1 MQKVKPAITLFL
13 ILFVLWL
20 ILAGTNRDE
29 IIIGAFASLIISV
42 LFYPKA
48 SALGSIRLTP
58 KAILYLFLYVLVFIR
73 ELVKS
78 TIDVAGRVLSP
89 RLPINPG
96 IVKVRTKLTSPLAR
110 LILAN
115 SITLTPGT
123 MTVETKGEYYY
134 IHWIDI
140 QAEDIEAATQAIVTT
155 FEKYLEVI
163 FE

>member
-1 MQKVKPAITLFL
+1 MQKVKAGITLGL

-20 ILAGTNRDE
+20 ILAGTSRDE
-29 IIIGAFASLIISV
+29 IIVGALASLLISL
-42 LFYPKA
+42 LFHGKVA
-48 SALGSIRLTP
+48 ALGSVRLTP
-58 KAILYLFLYVLVFIR
+58 KAFLYIFLYFFVFLR

-96 IVKVRTKLTSPLAR
+96 IVKVRTRLTSPIAR

-123 MTVETKGEYYY
+123 MTVETKGEFYY

-140 QAEDIEAATQAIVTT
+140 RAEDIEAATNAIVTT

>member
-1 MQKVKPAITLFL
+1 M
-13 ILFVLWL
+13 LWL

-29 IIIGAFASLIISV
+29 IIVGALAAALISL
-42 LFYPKA
+42 LFHGKVA
-48 SALGSIRLTP
+48 TLGSVRLTP
-58 KAILYLFLYVLVFIR
+58 KAFLYIFLYFFVFIR

-96 IVKVRTKLTSPLAR
+96 IVKVRTRLTSPIAR

-123 MTVETKGEYYY
+123 MTVETKGEFYY

-140 QAEDIEAATQAIVTT
+140 QAEDIEAATNAIVTT